1 MRGKRIRAIR
11 ILLIGVVSI
20 LFFSVIVGAAVQNDD
35 ISQKEIEEMNQQELH
50 YDADGYFLMLNT
62 NIGLL
67 GFYNGSEPV
76 KHIKVTNQIKVNNP
90 VYGGIAEGVYQVH
103 YAQNG
108 LFFTTQSSCM
118 YENEPFVLV
127 ISNSAEIPD
136 GTPLLVYNR

>member
-1 MRGKRIRAIR
+1 
-11 ILLIGVVSI
+11 
-20 LFFSVIVGAAVQNDD
+20 
-35 ISQKEIEEMNQQELH
+35 
-50 YDADGYFLMLNT
+50 MLNT

-108 LFFTTQSSCM
+108 LFF
-118 YENEPFVLV
+118 
-127 ISNSAEIPD
+127 
-136 GTPLLVYNR
+136 YNTIFLYV